1 MFQYY
6 IKIVPTVYE
15 PLDSAVINTNQFSVT
30 EYYRIIDHQ
39 AGGHGIP
46 GAWAVGCVSCRVV
59 CRVLCRVCRVV
70 YVA

>member
-15 PLDSAVINTNQFSVT
+15 PLDSAVINTNQFSVP
-30 EYYRIIDHQ
+30 EYYRTIDHH

-46 GAWAVGCVSCRVV
+46 GAELALGSKRLY
-59 CRVLCRVCRVV
+59 RLILSRIVLHV
-70 YVA
+70 

>member
-46 GAWAVGCVSCRVV
+46 GA
-59 CRVLCRVCRVV
+59 
-70 YVA
+70 